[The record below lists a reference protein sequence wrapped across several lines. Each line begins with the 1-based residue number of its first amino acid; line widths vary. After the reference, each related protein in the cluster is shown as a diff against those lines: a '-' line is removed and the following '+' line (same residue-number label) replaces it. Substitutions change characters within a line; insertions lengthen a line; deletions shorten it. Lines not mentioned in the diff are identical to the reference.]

1 MIEDRPSA
9 ILVLPHLVVQ
19 NANAVASP
27 MTHGFPSVT
36 AFMGFMWALERK
48 LNECGIPL
56 HFHGVGFVCHHSQEH
71 ASGKYEK
78 TFHLTRNPLK
88 SNEKSASIVPNGRMH
103 LEVTIVFSA
112 SERLAPGQTRRLTQ
126 GNTSELEG
134 WAREVAA
141 VVQTMRLAGGSVM
154 PSQTRSDKSNSPWLG
169 VLPDD
174 GGERERRFRT
184 WRRRWLP
191 GFVLVGRD
199 DLLQQRMNELRDQGG
214 SPTLLDAWL
223 HASRFNYRPLCDEAE
238 GRKLGDG
245 MVKWGDPYREKG
257 SGWIVPIPVGY
268 AALTEEQA
276 AGSVKNARDSTV
288 PFRFVESIHS
298 LGEWIGPHHL
308 ERLEDMLWFSEV
320 DEEKGTYRCRSG
332 YVMSG
337 IMADMVDGPSMY
349 DEFYECD

>member
-1 MIEDRPSA
+1 MIENQPTA
-9 ILVLPHLVVQ
+9 IMVLPHLVVQ
-19 NANAVASP
+19 NANAAASP

-48 LNECGIPL
+48 LNARGVPL
-56 HFHGVGFVCHHSQEH
+56 HFHRVGFVCHHSQEH
-71 ASGKYEK
+71 VSGEYEK
-78 TFHLTRNPLK
+78 AFNLTRNPLN
-88 SNEKSASIVPNGRMH
+88 SDGTSASLVENGRMH
-103 LEVTIVFSA
+103 LEVTIVLSV
-112 SERLAPGQTRRLTQ
+112 SERLAAGQIRKLTQ
-126 GNTSELEG
+126 GSTSELDG
-134 WAREVAA
+134 WAREVAV
-141 VVQTMRLAGGSVM
+141 VVQSMRLAGGSVV
-154 PSQTRSDKSNSPWLG
+154 PNLARPGKSNSPWLE

-174 GGERERRFRT
+174 DGERERRFRV

-199 DLLQQRMNELRDQGG
+199 DLLQQRMKELRDQGG